1 MISSVQ
7 TDANSQSTA
16 LSFLHKGTT
25 EDQGVV
31 SFVYK
36 CLGLAVESARISIA
50 AGSSSPQLYVR

>member
-25 EDQGVV
+25 KDQGVV

-50 AGSSSPQLYVR
+50 AGSSSP